1 MMKVIE
7 NRKIWFII
15 SGVIILAGIISM
27 IFRGLNFD
35 IEFAGGTLI
44 QVELHQKLEDYSQI
58 EKIASAV
65 SGDQNP
71 QVQSVSGSGGETQV
85 SIKVKQISTEKIT
98 EMYEQLA
105 DRYGLDKAGKTDLI
119 EQSTISP
126 VISGEMK
133 RAAMI
138 STIITAALILLY
150 ITIRFRNI
158 SFGLGALIP
167 LIHDIL
173 VMIAVYTLF
182 QIPVNN
188 TFIVALLTIVGYSIN
203 NTIVVFDRIRENR
216 SLFRSNQNVALCD
229 TSIRQTLGRSLASS
243 FTTIITVFLL
253 FLLGVQSIRWF
264 ALPLVVGLLAGTYSS
279 IFIASPIWYLLEKA
293 IHKNT

>member
-1 MMKVIE
+1 MKVIE
-7 NRKIWFII
+7 NRKYWFII
-15 SGVIILAGIISM
+15 SGVIILAGLISM

-44 QVELHQKLEDYSQI
+44 QVDLHQKLDDYSEI
-58 EKIASAV
+58 ESIATTV

-71 QVQSVSGSGGETQV
+71 QVQSVSGSGGETQI
-85 SIKVKQISTEKIT
+85 SIKVKQISTHKIT
-98 EMYEQLA
+98 ELYETIA
-105 DRYGLDKAGKTDLI
+105 EKYGLDKDGKTDLI

-133 RAAMI
+133 RAAAI

-150 ITIRFRNI
+150 ITIRFHNI

-216 SLFRSNQNVALCD
+216 GYFRRNQNVQLCD
-229 TSIRQTLGRSLASS
+229 ESIRQTLGRSLASS

-264 ALPLVVGLLAGTYSS
+264 ALPLLVGLVAGTYSS
-279 IFIASPIWYLLEKA
+279 IFIASPIWYMLEKA
-293 IHKNT
+293 IHKNV

>member
-1 MMKVIE
+1 MKVIE
-7 NRKIWFII
+7 NRKYWFII
-15 SGVIILAGIISM
+15 SGVIILAGLISM

-44 QVELHQKLEDYSQI
+44 QVDLHQKLDDYSEI
-58 EKIASAV
+58 ESIATTV

-71 QVQSVSGSGGETQV
+71 QVQSVSGSGGETQI
-85 SIKVKQISTEKIT
+85 SIKVKQISTDKIT
-98 EMYEQLA
+98 ELYETIA
-105 DRYGLDKAGKTDLI
+105 EKYGLDKDGKTDLI

-126 VISGEMK
+126 VISSEMK
-133 RAAMI
+133 RAAAF

-150 ITIRFRNI
+150 ITIRFHNI

-216 SLFRSNQNVALCD
+216 GYFRRNQNVQLCD
-229 TSIRQTLGRSLASS
+229 ESIRQTLGRSLASS

-264 ALPLVVGLLAGTYSS
+264 ALPLLVGLVAGTYSS
-279 IFIASPIWYLLEKA
+279 IFIASPIWYMLEKA
-293 IHKNT
+293 IHKNV

>member
-1 MMKVIE
+1 MMKIIE
-7 NRKIWFII
+7 KRKIWFII

-44 QVELHQKLEDYSQI
+44 QVELHQKLDDYTEI
-58 EKIASAV
+58 EKIAAAV

-138 STIITAALILLY
+138 STIITAVLILLY

>member
-1 MMKVIE
+1 MKVIE
-7 NRKIWFII
+7 NRKYWFII
-15 SGVIILAGIISM
+15 SGVIILAGLISM

-44 QVELHQKLEDYSQI
+44 QVDLHQKLDDYSEI
-58 EKIASAV
+58 ESIATTV

-71 QVQSVSGSGGETQV
+71 QVQSVSGSGGETQI
-85 SIKVKQISTEKIT
+85 SIKVKQISTDKIT
-98 EMYEQLA
+98 ELYE
-105 DRYGLDKAGKTDLI
+105 
-119 EQSTISP
+119 TIAEKY

-133 RAAMI
+133 RAAAI

-150 ITIRFRNI
+150 ITIRFHNI

-216 SLFRSNQNVALCD
+216 GYFRRNQNVQLCD
-229 TSIRQTLGRSLASS
+229 ESIRQTLGRSLASS

-264 ALPLVVGLLAGTYSS
+264 ALPLLVGLVAGTYSS
-279 IFIASPIWYLLEKA
+279 IFIASPIWYMLEKA
-293 IHKNT
+293 IHKNV

>member
-27 IFRGLNFD
+27 IFRGLNFA

-44 QVELHQKLEDYSQI
+44 QVELHQKLEDYSEI

-216 SLFRSNQNVALCD
+216 SLFRSNQNVSLCD

>member
-1 MMKVIE
+1 MKVIE
-7 NRKIWFII
+7 NRKYWFII
-15 SGVIILAGIISM
+15 SGVIILAGLISM

-44 QVELHQKLEDYSQI
+44 QVDLHQKLDDYSEI
-58 EKIASAV
+58 ESIATTV

-71 QVQSVSGSGGETQV
+71 QVQSVSGSGGETQI
-85 SIKVKQISTEKIT
+85 SIKVKQISTDKIT
-98 EMYEQLA
+98 ELYETIA
-105 DRYGLDKAGKTDLI
+105 EKYGLDKDGKTDLI

-126 VISGEMK
+126 VISSEMK
-133 RAAMI
+133 RAAAF

-150 ITIRFRNI
+150 ITIRFHNI

-173 VMIAVYTLF
+173 IMIAVYTLF

-216 SLFRSNQNVALCD
+216 GYFRRNQNVQLCD
-229 TSIRQTLGRSLASS
+229 ESIRQTLGRSLASS

-264 ALPLVVGLLAGTYSS
+264 ALPLLVGLVAGTYSS
-279 IFIASPIWYLLEKA
+279 IFIASPIWYMLEKA
-293 IHKNT
+293 IHKNV

>member
-1 MMKVIE
+1 MKVIE
-7 NRKIWFII
+7 NRKYWFLI
-15 SGVIILAGIISM
+15 SGVIILAGLISM

-44 QVELHQKLEDYSQI
+44 QVDLHQKLDDYSEI
-58 EKIASAV
+58 ESIATTV

-71 QVQSVSGSGGETQV
+71 QVQSVSGSGGETQI
-85 SIKVKQISTEKIT
+85 SIKVKQISTDKIT
-98 EMYEQLA
+98 ELYETIA
-105 DRYGLDKAGKTDLI
+105 KKYGLDKDGKTDLI

-133 RAAMI
+133 RAAAI

-150 ITIRFRNI
+150 ITIRFHNI

-216 SLFRSNQNVALCD
+216 GYFRRNQNVQLCD
-229 TSIRQTLGRSLASS
+229 ESIRQTLGRSLASS

-264 ALPLVVGLLAGTYSS
+264 ALPLLVGLVAGTYSS
-279 IFIASPIWYLLEKA
+279 IFIASPIWYMLEKA
-293 IHKNT
+293 IHKNV

>member
-44 QVELHQKLEDYSQI
+44 QVELHQKLEDYSDI